1 MFVTHHVIHFVHIEV
16 MGVRNTGDLLVP
28 PLFFGLNLNVDL
40 SPGVLARVD
49 LGEHDT
55 TALDAIHMKVEP
67 DLRLGELYICPF
79 ISLVNAELDI
89 NAQGQP
95 DLVLVLDL
103 NSEHTALLYM
113 VIFPVFEV
121 RFWISQIESSI
132 VGESNSIY
140 ALDFRFKFL

>member
-16 MGVRNTGDLLVP
+16 MGVRNTGDLLVSAF
-28 PLFFGLNLNVDL
+28 LLGLNLDVNL

-55 TALDAIHMKVEP
+55 AALDAIHMKVEP
-67 DLRLGELYICPF
+67 DLRLGELYICSF

-103 NSEHTALLYM
+103 NSEHTALLHM